1 VRPRPTSVLE
11 NVCPLVKQE
20 DMVVAASQI
29 SVAVLLICSSSKT
42 SQDLGGGEEM
52 ETSSISILTCVGD
65 TGVNG
70 GD

>member
-11 NVCPLVKQE
+11 KVCPLAKQE

-29 SVAVLLICSSSKT
+29 SVAVLLICSLSET
-42 SQDLGGGEEM
+42 FRELEGGKEM
-52 ETSSISILTCVGD
+52 ETLSISILTCAGD

>member
-1 VRPRPTSVLE
+1 MLE

-20 DMVVAASQI
+20 DMVVVASQI

-42 SQDLGGGEEM
+42 SRELEGEEM
-52 ETSSISILTCVGD
+52 ETLSILILICVGD
-65 TGVNG
+65 TGVNR